1 MAGIEKRIGAK
12 ITEIRLTRKLT
23 QAQLAE
29 KVSVSVETVS
39 RLERG
44 VSMPSLK
51 TLEDIAQALD
61 IPLKSFF
68 EFDNRIS
75 KNQTFERELSKLTAF
90 LRTLSRQE
98 ITLILEI
105 LNVIFKKLDKRT

>member
-29 KVSVSVETVS
+29 KVNVSVETIS

-44 VSMPSLK
+44 VSIPSLK
-51 TLEDIAQALD
+51 TLENIAQSLNA
-61 IPLKSFF
+61 PLTTFF
-68 EFDNRIS
+68 EFDNRLS
-75 KNQTFERELSKLTAF
+75 KNRAFERELSKLTAF
-90 LRTLSRQE
+90 LRTLSIKE
-98 ITLILEI
+98 ITLILDI
-105 LNVIFKKLDKRT
+105 LNVVFKRLGKRT